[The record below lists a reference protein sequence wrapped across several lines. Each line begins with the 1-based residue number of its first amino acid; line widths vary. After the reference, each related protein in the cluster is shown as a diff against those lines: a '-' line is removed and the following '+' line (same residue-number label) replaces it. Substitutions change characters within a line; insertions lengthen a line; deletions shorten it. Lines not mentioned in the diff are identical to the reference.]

1 MHNFITFSTLYQLGC
16 NMNKRCNVLSYVY
29 VCKLLSIWPDCDLG
43 ITDKDFVSVGL
54 V

>member
-1 MHNFITFSTLYQLGC
+1 MHNFITFSTLYQLS
-16 NMNKRCNVLSYVY
+16 NMNERWNVLSYAY

-43 ITDKDFVSVGL
+43 ITDRDFVSVGL